1 MGVAILAGFIA
12 TMLAA
17 PMSFADVIW
26 IPMATKVDKLKLE
39 LKEHGID
46 LYGTDESDGYVEN
59 LGTKIKIVTNRWM
72 EDDEMELIKEAA
84 VNARR

>member
-1 MGVAILAGFIA
+1 
-12 TMLAA
+12 
-17 PMSFADVIW
+17 MSLADVIW
-26 IPMATKVDKLKLE
+26 IPVSTKVEQMKEE
-39 LKEHGID
+39 LRENGLD
-46 LYGTDESDGYVEN
+46 FYCSDESDGCVEN